1 MAARTIAGARQAA
14 SFTHNIPVRRIT
26 SADLNGSLAD
36 GWRDFMEMRGD
47 IIFLMILY
55 PLIGIVAAVALT
67 GGPHLPCLSRPGG
80 CSRRR
85 NDASG

>member
-47 IIFLMILY
+47 IIFLMILVSE
-55 PLIGIVAAVALT
+55 PLYGRFKVFQPWAAAH
-67 GGPHLPCLSRPGG
+67 G
-80 CSRRR
+80 
-85 NDASG
+85 